1 MWLCG
6 LAIYKWTQ
14 WDLPKTFSRKW
25 LKLQASS
32 HPKGYKVKSHRMRLY
47 RIIGSQILGA
57 AAKSPHARREKHLT
71 AAREKRVNLHTCWTP
86 RPPGMLTRSSK
97 LQLPSSDQDM
107 RYAIQCVIVAKI
119 YVYIYI
125 QIRIC
130 IYYVFMFN
138 HYITY
143 YNILHI

>member
-1 MWLCG
+1 
-6 LAIYKWTQ
+6 
-14 WDLPKTFSRKW
+14 
-25 LKLQASS
+25 
-32 HPKGYKVKSHRMRLY
+32 MRLY
-47 RIIGSQILGA
+47 RTIGSQILGA

-71 AAREKRVNLHTCWTP
+71 EAREKRVNLHTCWTP

-107 RYAIQCVIVAKI
+107 RYAIQCVIVVKI
-119 YVYIYI
+119 YIYI
-125 QIRIC
+125 HTYVY